1 WAISPII
8 DLTDYDEPRLFV
20 HQAANYFDNSVNF
33 LEMTRTVVREVGG
46 EWVEVDLPY
55 APIGNSWTFSDSGYG
70 VLDNMAGKKIE
81 IGFNYT

>member
-1 WAISPII
+1 
-8 DLTDYDEPRLFV
+8 
-20 HQAANYFDNSVNF
+20 YFDNSGNF

-81 IGFNYT
+81 IGFNYTSTNAMSGTWEIDKVTVTGVYKQ